1 MSQKEVKIT
10 FKIDGLEQEITNID
24 DFADAVKKATKQ
36 TEDLEDATKD
46 LGKSSEQAG
55 EAGEGAIKVLDEAT
69 GGLATKVKEVG
80 GGLKAMGK
88 QAVTAFK
95 GAVQGASA
103 MGKALIATGI
113 GAIVVALGL
122 IVAYWDDIKG
132 LVNGTSR
139 AQRDLLAATE
149 DTLEA
154 NRESLSI
161 TEESENSL
169 RLAGKSE
176 REIRDLKIQQTNEVI
191 TATEALLEQQ
201 KQMKKSQVEAA
212 ERNQKITAGIIGFLT
227 LPITTLLGAVDALT
241 YGLAK
246 IGVMEEGTK
255 LAEGFLMGTASFLF
269 DPEEVAEEGDATIEE
284 TEKTLRALKNKRDG
298 FIVAN
303 QQEDQKAAED
313 RKAQRDKEAE
323 DAERAAQEELARKK
337 NIRDILKAAAKEQLD
352 DAFAQAR
359 QELQIAED
367 AAMEQLEMLKATEE
381 EKAALAASYAKK
393 REKIAEDEA
402 AYKIELEKMVQD
414 ANLDVLSQGLG
425 AIQGLLGENSKAAKA
440 FAIAQTTVDTYV
452 AAQKAYASQL
462 IPGDPTS
469 PVRAAIAAG
478 VAVAT
483 GLANVKAILS
493 TNPDGA
499 SGTPSKPSVPTF
511 NPRNSINISGAA
523 AVNTV
528 TPEAQTTV
536 KAYVVSSDM
545 TSQQEADKKINDLAK
560 L

>member
-1 MSQKEVKIT
+1 MSKEVKIT
-10 FKIDGLEQEITNID
+10 FKIEGIEQEITNMD
-24 DFADAVKKATKQ
+24 DFADAVKKATKE
-36 TEDLEDATKD
+36 TEDLDDATKD
-46 LGKSSEQAG
+46 LGKSSE
-55 EAGEGAIKVLDEAT
+55 EASEASEGAMKVLDEAT

-132 LVNGTSR
+132 LVSGVSR
-139 AQRDLLAATE
+139 EQKDILAATE
-149 DTLEA
+149 ATRDA
-154 NRESLSI
+154 AADQLSI
-161 TEESENSL
+161 TEEQENSL
-169 RLAGKSE
+169 KLAGKSE
-176 REIRDLKIQQTNEVI
+176 REIRDIKIQQTDEVI
-191 TATEALLEQQ
+191 LATEALLEQQ
-201 KQMKKSQVEAA
+201 KQQKKAQVEAA
-212 ERNQKITAGIIGFLT
+212 ERNQKITAGILGFLT
-227 LPITTLLGAVDALT
+227 LPITILLGAIDQLT
-241 YGLAK
+241 KGLAY
-246 IGVMEEGTK
+246 IGVLEEGTN
-255 LAEGFLMGTASFLF
+255 LAEGYLMGASSFLF
-269 DPEEVAEEGDATIEE
+269 DPEEVAEEGDAVIEE

-298 FIVAN
+298 FIIAN

-352 DAFAQAR
+352 DAFANAR
-359 QELQIAED
+359 QELQIQQD
-367 AAMEQLEMLKATEE
+367 AAMEQLEALNASEE
-381 EKAALAASYAKK
+381 EKQALLASYAKK

-402 AYKIELEKMVQD
+402 AYKIELEKQVQD

-425 AIQGLLGENSKAAKA
+425 AVQALLGENSKAAKA

-483 GLANVKAILS
+483 GLANVRAILK
-493 TNPDGA
+493 TNPDGTG
-499 SGTPSKPSVPTF
+499 GTPSKPSVPTF
-511 NPRNSINISGAA
+511 NPRASINISGAA
-523 AVNTV
+523 ATNTV
-528 TPEAQTTV
+528 TPEAQTVV

>member
-1 MSQKEVKIT
+1 MSKEVKIT
-10 FKIDGLEQEITNID
+10 FKIEGIEQEITNMD
-24 DFADAVKKATKQ
+24 DFADAVKKATKE

-46 LGKSSEQAG
+46 LGKSSEEAG

-132 LVNGTSR
+132 LVSGVSR
-139 AQRDLLAATE
+139 EQKDILAATE
-149 DTLEA
+149 ATRDA
-154 NRESLSI
+154 AADQLSI
-161 TEESENSL
+161 TEEQENSL
-169 RLAGKSE
+169 KLAGKSE
-176 REIRDLKIQQTNEVI
+176 REIRDIKIQQTDEVI
-191 TATEALLEQQ
+191 LATEALLEQQ
-201 KQMKKSQVEAA
+201 KQQKKAQVEAA
-212 ERNQKITAGIIGFLT
+212 ERNQKITAGILGFLT
-227 LPITTLLGAVDALT
+227 LPITILLGAIDQLT
-241 YGLAK
+241 KGLAY
-246 IGVMEEGTK
+246 IGVLEEGTN
-255 LAEGFLMGTASFLF
+255 LAEGYLMGASSFLF
-269 DPEEVAEEGDATIEE
+269 DPEEVAEEGDAVIEE

-298 FIVAN
+298 FIIAN

-352 DAFAQAR
+352 DAFANAR
-359 QELQIAED
+359 QELQIQQD
-367 AAMEQLEMLKATEE
+367 AAMEQLEALNASEE
-381 EKAALAASYAKK
+381 EKQALLASYAKK

-402 AYKIELEKMVQD
+402 AYKIELEKQVQD

-425 AIQGLLGENSKAAKA
+425 AVQALLGENSKAAKA

-483 GLANVKAILS
+483 GLANVRAILK
-493 TNPDGA
+493 TNPDGTG
-499 SGTPSKPSVPTF
+499 GTPSKPSVPTF
-511 NPRNSINISGAA
+511 NPRASINISGAA
-523 AVNTV
+523 ATNTV
-528 TPEAQTTV
+528 TPEAQTVV